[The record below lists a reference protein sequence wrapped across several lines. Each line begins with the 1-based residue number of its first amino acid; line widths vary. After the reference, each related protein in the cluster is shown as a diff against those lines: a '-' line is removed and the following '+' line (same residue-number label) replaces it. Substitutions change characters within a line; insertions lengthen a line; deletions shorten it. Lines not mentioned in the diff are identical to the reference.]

1 MIRFPF
7 AAALASVL
15 LPAALAAQTHP
26 NVAPGTPS
34 PDPRVGLK
42 AGITDAAQAAWNLRL
57 VSNTPAA
64 EPFRASP
71 GDFRYMNSD
80 LAFAGQYVFQGNFQG
95 LQVWDVS
102 NPAQVKQVLAMVCP
116 GAQNDVS
123 VYRNLL
129 FVSVE
134 DLGGRLDCGA
144 QGIPEPVSRERIVGI
159 RIFDITDIA
168 APKQI
173 TAVQTCRGS
182 HTHTLVTDARDTANV
197 YIYVSGSG
205 PVRSADELAG
215 CVSSATDPNTAHFRI
230 EVIKVPVA
238 HPEQAAIVS
247 SPRIFEQLTDPGNHP
262 EAPED
267 IAAAAK
273 VAAEARARGLYTA
286 TMFGMEVVVPPGFT
300 KPMLDSIVRSRGG
313 SGEPTAADSAAL
325 RGAIQGVVDR
335 MVSGPPGMEGRGPSQ
350 CHDITVY
357 PAIRRAGGACGGYG
371 LLLDI
376 SDPVNPRRIDAVA
389 DSNMG
394 AWHSATFNNDGT
406 KILFTDEWGGGTG
419 PRCRATD
426 RKEWGANAIFTL
438 EGDKMRFQ
446 SYYKLPAPQTAFEN
460 CVAHNGSLIPV
471 PGRDIMVQGW
481 YQGGISVLDWTDPAK
496 PVEIAFFDRGPM
508 DSTKMLFAG
517 SWSVYWHNGMLY
529 SSEIARGLDVL
540 ELLPSAYLSEN
551 EIAAAKLVRM
561 DVLNAQNQPKLE
573 WPASFVVAR
582 AYLDQLGRSSG
593 LAAGRVDAVRR
604 ALAAAEGQSGGA
616 RRTALTRLASQL
628 DAEAAGSSDQARV
641 RALASVTRGLAGAR

>member
-1 MIRFPF
+1 
-7 AAALASVL
+7 
-15 LPAALAAQTHP
+15 
-26 NVAPGTPS
+26 
-34 PDPRVGLK
+34 
-42 AGITDAAQAAWNLRL
+42 
-57 VSNTPAA
+57 
-64 EPFRASP
+64 
-71 GDFRYMNSD
+71 
-80 LAFAGQYVFQGNFQG
+80 
-95 LQVWDVS
+95 
-102 NPAQVKQVLAMVCP
+102 
-116 GAQNDVS
+116 
-123 VYRNLL
+123 
-129 FVSVE
+129 
-134 DLGGRLDCGA
+134 
-144 QGIPEPVSRERIVGI
+144 
-159 RIFDITDIA
+159 
-168 APKQI
+168 
-173 TAVQTCRGS
+173 
-182 HTHTLVTDARDTANV
+182 VTDARDTANV

-205 PVRSADELAG
+205 PVRPADEMAG
-215 CVSSATDPNTAHFRI
+215 CVGSPQDPNTAHFRI
-230 EVIKVPVA
+230 EVIKVPLA
-238 HPEQAAIVS
+238 HPAEAAIVS
-247 SPRIFEQLTDPGNHP
+247 SPRIFEQLADPGRHP
-262 EAPED
+262 EAEED
-267 IAAAAK
+267 VAAAAK
-273 VAAEARARGLYTA
+273 VAAEARARGMYTA
-286 TMFGMEVVVPPGFT
+286 TMFGMEVVVPPGFVR
-300 KPMLDSIVRSRGG
+300 PMLDSIVRTRGG
-313 SGEPTAADSAAL
+313 TGEPTAADSAAL

-335 MVSGPPGMEGRGPSQ
+335 MVAGPPGMAGRGPSQ

-406 KILFTDEWGGGTG
+406 KVMFTDEWGGGTG

-481 YQGGISVLDWTDPAK
+481 YQGGISVLDWTDAAK

-517 SWSVYWHNGMLY
+517 SWSVYWYNGMLY
-529 SSEIARGLDVL
+529 SSEIARGLDVF
-540 ELLPSAYLSEN
+540 ELLPSAYLTEN

-561 DVLNAQNQPKLE
+561 DVLNVQNQPKLE

-582 AYLDQLGRSSG
+582 AYLDQLGRSNG
-593 LAAGRVDAVRR
+593 LGAGRVDAVRR

-628 DAEAAGSSDQARV
+628 ETEAAGSSDQAKV
-641 RALASVTRGLAGAR
+641 RALASVTRELAGAR